1 MTNFILRE
9 NDKEILL
16 SQEDLPIKIGTD
28 LNSDIVVIGSLS
40 LGIAMIIDLIDDRL
54 VLQKINSGIDT
65 TINDNEFSGNHW
77 IKDGDELIVS
87 DKRVQFKI
95 SANQIGLNIENV
107 SLEEQPTQFQ
117 KRQSE
122 SIFQN
127 KTVQRIA
134 IGLVFLVGYFLF
146 YLFTSKAVEINTMP
160 ADAKVSVSGGFFP
173 HLKISGRFL
182 LRPGEYRAE
191 ALRSGY
197 FPSSLDIEINEES
210 SQVID
215 IKLKKTPGIIT
226 FTTRPDVDSE
236 LYLEGKRSTPSIC
249 EDVEISLE
257 ECRQNWLGLGAMVAA
272 GTRDVELRFE
282 KYFPIKEQLVING
295 MGEEQEFIF
304 DLKPAWADVQ
314 IDTKPSGAEIFVDG
328 KNVGL
333 TPLDLDLIEGQHVL
347 GIKKNGYKDFSTEI
361 AVKARENIVLEPF
374 NLSRL
379 DSKLTI
385 VSYPKGASVNI
396 DSVYRGMTPVEIDL
410 EPLVSHSV
418 SVSKPGY
425 KTMDQ
430 IIELKTVET
439 LQSMAKDSEV
449 INLDLQPIFG
459 KILIQGTQDAEVTQG
474 DKSLGNIPLKVNL
487 IAKKQILT
495 IKKDGLL
502 TQDINVK
509 PTPGFDQTLEV
520 KLLTSEETVLAA
532 MPQSIKT
539 SQGLKM
545 RLISTGQFIVGTP
558 RRTQGRQ
565 SNETERLVEITRPF
579 YVGTREITNNEFRKF
594 KPKHTS
600 GAETYREL
608 SNGLHPTVMVTWEDA
623 VGFCN
628 WLSNRESLDPAYRV
642 VDGRHQLIQPM
653 TNGYRLLTEA
663 EWEWVARYNGGG
675 GVQKY
680 PWGASMPPTENSG
693 NYADESAESLMTNVL
708 IDYWDGYP
716 LSSPVAKFES
726 NKLGLYDLGGNVSEW
741 VNDYYAVV
749 NRDLDQLEKDPY
761 GPDDGTVRVIRGS
774 SWRHSTITAL
784 RYAYRDYGTQGRLDV
799 GFRIARYTD
808 NE

>member
-1 MTNFILRE
+1 MTTIV
-9 NDKEILL
+9 I
-16 SQEDLPIKIGTD
+16 QEGNQTRKISSDDFPIKIGTD
-28 LNSDIVVIGSLS
+28 LNSDILIVGSLS
-40 LGIAMIIDLIDDRL
+40 LGIALIIDLIDDRL
-54 VLQKINSGIDT
+54 VLQKINPSVDT
-65 TINDNEFSGNHW
+65 TVNDNEFSGNYW

-87 DKRVQFKI
+87 NKRIQFKI
-95 SANQIGLNIENV
+95 SANQIELNIENV

-127 KTVQRIA
+127 KTIQRIA

-146 YLFTSKAVEINTMP
+146 YLFTSKAVEINTIP

-182 LRPGEYRAE
+182 LRPGEYRADYS
-191 ALRSGY
+191 RSGY
-197 FPSSLDIEINEES
+197 FSSSLDIEINEEF

-215 IKLKKTPGIIT
+215 IKLKKTPGIVRFI
-226 FTTRPDVDSE
+226 TRPDVVYE
-236 LYLEGKRSTPSIC
+236 LYLEGKFSPFIC
-249 EDVEISLE
+249 EDMEMYQE
-257 ECRQNWLGLGAMVAA
+257 ECRKRGFPFGGPLEP

-314 IDTKPSGAEIFVDG
+314 IDTKPSGAEIFIDS

-361 AVKARENIVLEPF
+361 AVKARENIVLGAF

>member
-95 SANQIGLNIENV
+95 SANQIELNIENV

-134 IGLVFLVGYFLF
+134 IGFVFLVGYFLF

-160 ADAKVSVSGGFFP
+160 ADAKISVSGGFFP

-182 LRPGEYRAE
+182 LRPGEYRADYS
-191 ALRSGY
+191 RSGY

-226 FTTRPDVDSE
+226 FTIRPDVDYE
-236 LYLEGKRSTPSIC
+236 LYLEGKRSTPFLC

-257 ECRQNWLGLGAMVAA
+257 ECRQNWLGLGPIVAA

-282 KYFPIKEQLVING
+282 KYFSIKEQLVING

-304 DLKPAWADVQ
+304 DLEPAWADVQ
-314 IDTKPSGAEIFVDG
+314 IDTKPSGAEIFIDS

-361 AVKARENIVLEPF
+361 AAKARENIVLEPF

-410 EPLVSHSV
+410 EPLVAHSV

-459 KILIQGTQDAEVTQG
+459 TILIQGTQDAEVTQG

-539 SQGLKM
+539 SQGLQM

-565 SNETERLVEITRPF
+565 SNEAERLVEITRPF

-608 SNGLHPTVMVTWEDA
+608 SNGLHPTVMVTWEDV

>member
-134 IGLVFLVGYFLF
+134 IGLAFLVGYFLF

>member
-333 TPLDLDLIEGQHVL
+333 TPLDFDLIEGQHVL

-361 AVKARENIVLEPF
+361 AVKARENIVLELF

-379 DSKLTI
+379 DSKLSI
-385 VSYPKGASVNI
+385 VSYPTGASVNI

>member
-9 NDKEILL
+9 NDNEILL
-16 SQEDLPIKIGTD
+16 SQEGLPIKIGTD
-28 LNSDIVVIGSLS
+28 LNSEIVVIGPLS
-40 LGIAMIIDLIDDRL
+40 IGIALIIDLIDDRL

-65 TINDNEFSGNHW
+65 TINNNEFSGNHW

-87 DKRVQFKI
+87 DKRVRFKI
-95 SANQIGLNIENV
+95 STNQIELNIDNV
-107 SLEEQPTQFQ
+107 SLEAQPTQFQ

-134 IGLVFLVGYFLF
+134 IGIVFLVGYFLF

-182 LRPGEYRAE
+182 LRPGEYRADYS
-191 ALRSGY
+191 RSGY
-197 FPSSLDIEINEES
+197 FPDSLDIEINDES

-215 IKLKKTPGIIT
+215 IKLKKLPGIIT
-226 FTTRPDVDSE
+226 FTTRPDVDYE
-236 LYLEGKRSTPSIC
+236 LYLEGKRSTPFLC
-249 EDVEISLE
+249 EDIEMSLE
-257 ECRQNWLGLGAMVAA
+257 ECTKKLFTLGGLLEP

-282 KYFPIKEQLVING
+282 KYFPIQEEISVEG
-295 MGEEQEFIF
+295 MNQEQEFIF
-304 DLKPAWADVQ
+304 DLEPAWADVQ
-314 IDTKPSGAEIFVDG
+314 IDTKPSGAEIFIDN
-328 KNVGL
+328 KNIGM
-333 TPLDLDLIEGQHVL
+333 TPLDFDLIEGQHVL

-374 NLSRL
+374 NLNRL
-379 DSKLTI
+379 DSKLSV
-385 VSYPKGASVNI
+385 VSYPEGASVNI

-410 EPLVSHSV
+410 QPLVSHTV

-430 IIELKTVET
+430 IIELKTIET

-459 KILIQGTQDAEVTQG
+459 NILIQGTQDAEVIQG

-487 IAKKQILT
+487 IAKEQILT

-502 TQDINVK
+502 TQDILVK
-509 PTPGFDQTLEV
+509 PTPGFDQTLKI
-520 KLLTSEETVLAA
+520 KLLTAEETVLAA

-539 SQGLKM
+539 SQGHQM

-565 SNETERLVEITRPF
+565 SNEIERLVEITRPF

-608 SNGLHPTVMVTWEDA
+608 SNGFHPTVMVTWEDA

-628 WLSNRESLDPAYRV
+628 WLSKRESLDPAYRV

-653 TNGYRLLTEA
+653 TNGYRLLTEV

-675 GVQKY
+675 GAQKY
-680 PWGASMPPTENSG
+680 PWGASMPPVENSG
-693 NYADESAESLMTNVL
+693 NFADESAESLMTNVL
-708 IDYWDGYP
+708 ADYWDGYP
-716 LSSPVAKFES
+716 ISSPVAKFEP

-749 NRDLDQLEKDPY
+749 NRDLDQLDKDPY

-808 NE
+808 SE

>member
-9 NDKEILL
+9 NDNEILL

-28 LNSDIVVIGSLS
+28 LNSEIVVIGPLS
-40 LGIAMIIDLIDDRL
+40 IGIALIIDLIDDRL

-65 TINDNEFSGNHW
+65 TINNNEFSGNHW

-87 DKRVQFKI
+87 DKRVRFKI
-95 SANQIGLNIENV
+95 STNQIELNIDNV
-107 SLEEQPTQFQ
+107 SLEAQPTQFQ

-134 IGLVFLVGYFLF
+134 IGIVFLVGYFLF

-182 LRPGEYRAE
+182 LRPGEYRADYS
-191 ALRSGY
+191 RSGY
-197 FPSSLDIEINEES
+197 FPDSLDIEINDES

-215 IKLKKTPGIIT
+215 IKLKKLPGIIT
-226 FTTRPDVDSE
+226 FTTRPDVDYE
-236 LYLEGKRSTPSIC
+236 LYLEGKRSTPFLC
-249 EDVEISLE
+249 EDIEMSLE
-257 ECRQNWLGLGAMVAA
+257 ECTKKLFTLGGLLEP

-282 KYFPIKEQLVING
+282 KYFPIQEEISVEG
-295 MGEEQEFIF
+295 MNQEQEFIF
-304 DLKPAWADVQ
+304 DLEPAWADVQ
-314 IDTKPSGAEIFVDG
+314 IDTKPSGAEIFIDN
-328 KNVGL
+328 KNIGM
-333 TPLDLDLIEGQHVL
+333 TPLDFDLIEGQHVL

-374 NLSRL
+374 NLNRL
-379 DSKLTI
+379 DSKLSV

-396 DSVYRGMTPVEIDL
+396 DAVYRGMTPVEIDL
-410 EPLVSHSV
+410 EPLVAHTV

-439 LQSMAKDSEV
+439 LRSMAKDSEV

-459 KILIQGTQDAEVTQG
+459 TILIQGTQDAEVIQG
-474 DKSLGNIPLKVNL
+474 EKSLGNIPLKVNL
-487 IAKKQILT
+487 IAKEQILT

-509 PTPGFDQTLEV
+509 PTPGFNQTLKI
-520 KLLTSEETVLAA
+520 KLLTSEEAVLAA

-539 SQGLKM
+539 SQGHQM

-628 WLSNRESLDPAYRV
+628 WLSKRESLDPAYRL
-642 VDGRHQLIQPM
+642 VDGLHQLIQPM
-653 TNGYRLLTEA
+653 TNGYRLLTEV

-675 GVQKY
+675 GAQKY
-680 PWGASMPPTENSG
+680 PWGASMPPIEDSG
-693 NYADESAESLMTNVL
+693 NFADESAESLMTNVL
-708 IDYWDGYP
+708 TDYWDGYP
-716 LSSPVAKFES
+716 ISSPVAKFEP

-749 NRDLDQLEKDPY
+749 NRDLDQLDKDPY

>member
-95 SANQIGLNIENV
+95 STNQIEINIENV

-182 LRPGEYRAE
+182 LRPGEYRADYS
-191 ALRSGY
+191 RSGY

-314 IDTKPSGAEIFVDG
+314 IDTKPSGAEIFIDG

-333 TPLDLDLIEGQHVL
+333 TPLDFDLIEGQHVL

>member
-134 IGLVFLVGYFLF
+134 IGLAFLVGYFLF

-182 LRPGEYRAE
+182 LRPGEYRADYS
-191 ALRSGY
+191 RSGY

-304 DLKPAWADVQ
+304 DLEPAWADVQ

>member
-304 DLKPAWADVQ
+304 DLEPAWADVQ
-314 IDTKPSGAEIFVDG
+314 IDTKPSGAEIFIDN
-328 KNVGL
+328 KNIGM
-333 TPLDLDLIEGQHVL
+333 TPLDFDLIEGQHVL

-539 SQGLKM
+539 SQGLQM

>member
-182 LRPGEYRAE
+182 LRPGEYRADYS
-191 ALRSGY
+191 RSGY

-314 IDTKPSGAEIFVDG
+314 IDTKPSGAEIFIDG

-333 TPLDLDLIEGQHVL
+333 TPLDFDLIEGQHVL

-361 AVKARENIVLEPF
+361 AVKARENIVLELF

-379 DSKLTI
+379 DSKLSI

>member
-28 LNSDIVVIGSLS
+28 LNSDIVVIGSLA

-77 IKDGDELIVS
+77 IKDGDELTVS
-87 DKRVQFKI
+87 NKRVQFKI
-95 SANQIGLNIENV
+95 SANQIELNIEKI

-127 KTVQRIA
+127 KIVQRIA
-134 IGLVFLVGYFLF
+134 IGLVFLIGYFLF

-182 LRPGEYRAE
+182 LRPGEYRVDYS
-191 ALRSGY
+191 RSGY

-215 IKLKKTPGIIT
+215 IKLKKLPGIIT
-226 FTTRPDVDSE
+226 FTPRPDVDYE

-257 ECRQNWLGLGAMVAA
+257 ECQQRWLALGAVLAA

-314 IDTKPSGAEIFVDG
+314 IDTKPSGAEIFIDS

-333 TPLDLDLIEGQHVL
+333 TPLDLDLIEGEHVL
-347 GIKKNGYKDFSTEI
+347 GIKKNGYKNFTTDI
-361 AVKARENIVLEPF
+361 AVKARENIILEPF

-410 EPLVSHSV
+410 QPLVSHTV

-430 IIELKTVET
+430 IIELKTIET

-459 KILIQGTQDAEVTQG
+459 NILIQGTQDAEVIQG

-487 IAKKQILT
+487 IAKEQILT

-502 TQDINVK
+502 TQDIHVK
-509 PTPGFDQTLEV
+509 PTPGFDQTLKI
-520 KLLTSEETVLAA
+520 KLLTAEETVLAA

-539 SQGLKM
+539 SQGHQM

-565 SNETERLVEITRPF
+565 SNEIERLVEITRPF

-608 SNGLHPTVMVTWEDA
+608 SNGFHPTVMVTWEDA

-628 WLSNRESLDPAYRV
+628 WLSKRESLDPAYRV

-653 TNGYRLLTEA
+653 TNGYRLLTEV

-675 GVQKY
+675 GAQKY
-680 PWGASMPPTENSG
+680 PWGASMPPVENSG
-693 NYADESAESLMTNVL
+693 NFADESAESLMTNVL
-708 IDYWDGYP
+708 ADYWDGYP
-716 LSSPVAKFES
+716 ISSPVAKFEP

-749 NRDLDQLEKDPY
+749 NRDLDQLDKDPY

-808 NE
+808 SE

>member
-134 IGLVFLVGYFLF
+134 IGLAFLVGYFLF

-182 LRPGEYRAE
+182 LRPGEYRADYS
-191 ALRSGY
+191 RSGY

-314 IDTKPSGAEIFVDG
+314 IDTKPSGAEIFIDG

-333 TPLDLDLIEGQHVL
+333 TPLDFDLIEGQHVL

-361 AVKARENIVLEPF
+361 AVKARENIVLELF

-379 DSKLTI
+379 DSKLSI

>member
-9 NDKEILL
+9 NNKEILL

-65 TINDNEFSGNHW
+65 TINDNEFSGNYW
-77 IKDGDELIVS
+77 IKDGDELIVA

-95 SANQIGLNIENV
+95 STHQIEFNVENV

-160 ADAKVSVSGGFFP
+160 TDAKVSVSGGFFP

-182 LRPGEYRAE
+182 LRPGEYKTNYSRP
-191 ALRSGY
+191 GY
-197 FPSSLDIEINEES
+197 YPSNLDIKINKES

-226 FTTRPDVDSE
+226 FTTRPDVDFE

-257 ECRQNWLGLGAMVAA
+257 ECRHNWLGLGAILAA

-304 DLKPAWADVQ
+304 DLEPAWADVQ
-314 IDTKPSGAEIFVDG
+314 IDTKPSGAEIFIDS

-333 TPLDLDLIEGQHVL
+333 TPLDLDLIEGEHVL

-410 EPLVSHSV
+410 EPLVAHSV

-425 KTMDQ
+425 KAMDQ

-439 LQSMAKDSEV
+439 LRSMEKDSEV
-449 INLDLQPIFG
+449 INLELQPMFG
-459 KILIQGTQDAEVTQG
+459 RILIQGTQDAEVIQG

-487 IAKKQILT
+487 IAKEQILT

-509 PTPGFDQTLEV
+509 PTPGFDQTLEI
-520 KLLTSEETVLAA
+520 KLLTPEEAVLAA

-539 SQGLKM
+539 SQGLQM
-545 RLISTGQFIVGTP
+545 RLISSGQFIIGTP

-565 SNETERLVEITRPF
+565 SNESERLVEITKPF
-579 YVGTREITNNEFRKF
+579 YVGTREIMNNEFRKF

-623 VGFCN
+623 VGYCN
-628 WLSNRESLDPAYRV
+628 WLSKREALDPAYRV
-642 VDGRHQLIQPM
+642 VDGQHQLIQPM

-708 IDYWDGYP
+708 TNYWDGYP
-716 LSSPVAKFES
+716 VSSPVAKFET

-749 NRDLDQLEKDPY
+749 NRDLDQLDKDPY
-761 GPDDGTVRVIRGS
+761 GPDDGTVRVIKGS

>member
-9 NDKEILL
+9 NNKEILL

-65 TINDNEFSGNHW
+65 TINDNEFSGNYW
-77 IKDGDELIVS
+77 IKDGDELIVA

-95 SANQIGLNIENV
+95 STHQIELNVENV

-160 ADAKVSVSGGFFP
+160 TDAKVSVSGGFFP

-182 LRPGEYRAE
+182 LRPGEYKTNYSRP
-191 ALRSGY
+191 GY
-197 FPSSLDIEINEES
+197 YPSNLDIKINKES

-257 ECRQNWLGLGAMVAA
+257 ECRHNWLGLGAILAA

-304 DLKPAWADVQ
+304 DLEPAWADVQ
-314 IDTKPSGAEIFVDG
+314 IDTKPSGAEIFIDS

-333 TPLDLDLIEGQHVL
+333 TPLDLDLIEGEHVL

-410 EPLVSHSV
+410 EPLVAHSV

-425 KTMDQ
+425 KAMDQ

-439 LQSMAKDSEV
+439 LRSMEKDSEV
-449 INLDLQPIFG
+449 INLELQPMFG
-459 KILIQGTQDAEVTQG
+459 RILIQGTQDAEVIQG

-487 IAKKQILT
+487 IAKEQILT

-509 PTPGFDQTLEV
+509 PTPGFDQTLEI
-520 KLLTSEETVLAA
+520 KLLTPEEAVLAA

-539 SQGLKM
+539 SQGLQM
-545 RLISTGQFIVGTP
+545 RLISSGQFIIGTP

-565 SNETERLVEITRPF
+565 SNESERLVEITKPF
-579 YVGTREITNNEFRKF
+579 YVGTREIMNNEFRKF

-623 VGFCN
+623 VGYCN
-628 WLSNRESLDPAYRV
+628 WLSKREALDPAYRV
-642 VDGRHQLIQPM
+642 VDGQHQLIQPM

-708 IDYWDGYP
+708 TNYWDGYP
-716 LSSPVAKFES
+716 VSSPVAKFET

-749 NRDLDQLEKDPY
+749 NRDLDQLDKDPY
-761 GPDDGTVRVIRGS
+761 GPDDGTVRVIKGS

>member
-134 IGLVFLVGYFLF
+134 IGLAFLVGYFLF

-182 LRPGEYRAE
+182 LRPGEYRADYS
-191 ALRSGY
+191 RSGY

-304 DLKPAWADVQ
+304 DLEPAWADVQ
-314 IDTKPSGAEIFVDG
+314 IDTKPSGAEIFIDS

-361 AVKARENIVLEPF
+361 AVKARENIVLELF

-379 DSKLTI
+379 DSKLSI

>member
-314 IDTKPSGAEIFVDG
+314 IDTKPSGAEIFIDS

-545 RLISTGQFIVGTP
+545 RLISTGQFIIGTP

>member
-182 LRPGEYRAE
+182 LRPGEYRADYS
-191 ALRSGY
+191 RSGY

-226 FTTRPDVDSE
+226 FTTRPDVDYE
-236 LYLEGKRSTPSIC
+236 LYLEGKRPTPFLC

-257 ECRQNWLGLGAMVAA
+257 ECRQNWLALGPVLAA

-304 DLKPAWADVQ
+304 DLEPAWADVQ
-314 IDTKPSGAEIFVDG
+314 IDTKPSGAEIFIDG

-333 TPLDLDLIEGQHVL
+333 TPLDFDLIEGQHVL

>member
-134 IGLVFLVGYFLF
+134 IGLAFLVGYFLF

-257 ECRQNWLGLGAMVAA
+257 ECRQNWLALGPVLAA

-333 TPLDLDLIEGQHVL
+333 TPLDFDLIEGQHVL

-379 DSKLTI
+379 DSKLSI

-539 SQGLKM
+539 SQGLQM

-749 NRDLDQLEKDPY
+749 NRDLDQLEKDPH

>member
-134 IGLVFLVGYFLF
+134 IGLAFLVGYFLF

-314 IDTKPSGAEIFVDG
+314 IDTKPSGAEIFIDG

-333 TPLDLDLIEGQHVL
+333 TPLDFDLIEGQHVL

>member
-134 IGLVFLVGYFLF
+134 IGLAFLVGYFLF

-182 LRPGEYRAE
+182 LRPGEYRADYS
-191 ALRSGY
+191 RSGY

-304 DLKPAWADVQ
+304 DLEPAWADVQ
-314 IDTKPSGAEIFVDG
+314 IDTKPSGAEIFIDN
-328 KNVGL
+328 KNIGM
-333 TPLDLDLIEGQHVL
+333 TPLDFDLIEGQHVL

-361 AVKARENIVLEPF
+361 AVKARENIVLELF

-379 DSKLTI
+379 DSKLSI